1 MHLVIM
7 YFLELWWLT
16 IEYIY
21 FLVITI
27 ITMEKIFTYALG
39 TPLDITIC
47 FHYKNGLNIILTIL
61 INLII
66 YLKN

>member
-47 FHYKNGLNIILTIL
+47 FPL
-61 INLII
+61 
-66 YLKN
+66 